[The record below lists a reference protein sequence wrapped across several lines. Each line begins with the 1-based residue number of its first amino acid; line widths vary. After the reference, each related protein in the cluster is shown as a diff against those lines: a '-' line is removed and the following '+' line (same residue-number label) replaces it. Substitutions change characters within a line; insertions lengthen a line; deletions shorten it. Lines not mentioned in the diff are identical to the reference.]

1 MQYYY
6 QTKYIFQREHA
17 MTFGKLESKII
28 LTNEEERLQ
37 KKDQDKSVYGSFGCS
52 RHKYLSTLR

>member
-1 MQYYY
+1 
-6 QTKYIFQREHA
+6 